1 MKKQYKKIIL
11 LTGIGLLISFL
22 VKASKK
28 TKSIPKS
35 IPKPKIKMSS
45 NKFINFKPAEILKLT
60 AIEQNLINAG
70 FSGDLLNF
78 ALAQLLFETG
88 KFTTTS
94 KVYLAN
100 NNYTGIKW
108 LNAKRQVATRGT
120 LVPPNERLKDP
131 NNPLNYYAK
140 FADVDAW
147 AKDYKRILSFGA
159 KPILAT
165 DLKDFVMRLK
175 RNSYFGGKAGSEIPY
190 YNGSKMYYDMLNL

>member
-11 LTGIGLLISFL
+11 LTGIGLLISYL
-22 VKASKK
+22 LKASK
-28 TKSIPKS
+28 KS

-60 AIEQNLINAG
+60 SIEQNLINAG

-88 KFTTTS
+88 KFTTRS
-94 KVYLAN
+94 NVAIAN
-100 NNYTGIKW
+100 NNYSGIKW
-108 LNAKRQVATRGT
+108 LNAKRQVATKGT
-120 LVPPNERLKDP
+120 PVPPNERYGLP
-131 NNPLNYYAK
+131 TNPLNFYAK
-140 FADVDAW
+140 FADADAW

-159 KPILAT
+159 KPINAT
-165 DLKDFVMRLK
+165 DLKDFVSRLK
-175 RNSYFGGKAGSEIPY
+175 RNSYFGSKEIPY

>member
-22 VKASKK
+22 LKASKK
-28 TKSIPKS
+28 TKS

-60 AIEQNLINAG
+60 SIEQNLINAG

-88 KFTTTS
+88 KFTTRS
-94 KVYLAN
+94 NVAIAN
-100 NNYTGIKW
+100 NNYSGIKW
-108 LNAKRQVATRGT
+108 LDAKRQVATKGT
-120 LVPPNERLKDP
+120 PVPPNERYKDP
-131 NNPLNYYAK
+131 NNPLNFYAK
-140 FADVDAW
+140 FADADAW

-159 KPILAT
+159 KPINAT

-175 RNSYFGGKAGSEIPY
+175 RNSYFGGKPGSEIPY